1 MVVREIPFKT
11 RSIKSKINNKTPD
24 NPTSWAIDKM
34 KGVNMKPFQLLS
46 VATAILASFTV
57 LAQQTIIN
65 ADAYIDVSKGKT
77 INNVSV
83 LVEDNKIIQIGSQG
97 HISAKENAIII
108 NLNGKTLLPGL
119 MDMHVHLTS
128 DAEDNFL
135 AAKGNSVP
143 RQTVKAVKNAKKTL
157 MAGFTTVRNLGAKGY
172 AVIGVRDGIND
183 GEVPGPRI
191 WAAGHSVSIT
201 GGHCDDNFSPPEAK
215 SISGGVAD
223 GPWAVR
229 AKVRENIKYGANT
242 IKVCATGGVFSK
254 GTKVGV
260 QQLTE
265 EEMKAAVDEAH
276 LRGLITA
283 AHAHGASGIKAAIR
297 AGVDS
302 IEHCSFLD
310 DEGIKLALK
319 HGTYLSCDIYNTE
332 YTLAFGEANGVP
344 EENINKEKLVSK
356 AQRESFRKATKAGIK
371 MVFGSDAAI
380 YPHGDNG
387 KQFSRMVEFGMTPMQ
402 ALQSAT
408 INSAVLLQQETS
420 LGQIK
425 VGYLA
430 DIIAVDGNPIQNIS
444 TMENVSFVMKNG
456 VIYKQ

>member
-1 MVVREIPFKT
+1 MKKT
-11 RSIKSKINNKTPD
+11 RIFYWFIAFTFLTIFSTRAFS
-24 NPTSWAIDKM
+24 
-34 KGVNMKPFQLLS
+34 QQ
-46 VATAILASFTV
+46 IL
-57 LAQQTIIN
+57 IN
-65 ADAYIDVSKGKT
+65 ADALLDVSSGE
-77 INNVSV
+77 IIANVSV
-83 LVEDNKIIQIGSQG
+83 LVEDNKIISVGQQGS
-97 HISAKENAIII
+97 I
-108 NLNGKTLLPGL
+108 NSTDATVVDLKGMTLVPGL

-128 DAEDNFL
+128 DATDNFL

-143 RQTVKAVKNAKKTL
+143 RVTVKAVKNAEITL
-157 MAGFTTVRNLGAKGY
+157 MAGFTSVRNLGAKGY
-172 AVIGVRDGIND
+172 AVIAVRDGINA

-191 WAAGHSVSIT
+191 WAAGYSVGVT

-215 SISGGVAD
+215 SKSTGVAD

-254 GTKVGV
+254 GTKVGI

-265 EEMKAAVDEAH
+265 DEIRAAVEEAH
-276 LRGLITA
+276 MRGLIAA
-283 AHAHGASGIKAAIR
+283 AHAHGTSGIKAAIR
-297 AGVDS
+297 AGIDS

-310 DEGIKLALK
+310 DEAIKLAIK
-319 HGTYLSCDIYNTE
+319 MGTYFSCDIYNTE

-356 AQRESFRKATKAGIK
+356 AQRDSFTKAVKAGVK

-387 KQFSRMVEFGMTPMQ
+387 KQFSRMVRFGMTPLQ
-402 ALQSAT
+402 AIQAAT
-408 INSAVLLQQETS
+408 INSAALLKKDAE

-425 VGYLA
+425 EGYLA
-430 DIIAVDGNPIQNIS
+430 DIIAVKGNPL
-444 TMENVSFVMKNG
+444 ENVSVLETVHFVMKDG
-456 VIYKQ
+456 IIYKK